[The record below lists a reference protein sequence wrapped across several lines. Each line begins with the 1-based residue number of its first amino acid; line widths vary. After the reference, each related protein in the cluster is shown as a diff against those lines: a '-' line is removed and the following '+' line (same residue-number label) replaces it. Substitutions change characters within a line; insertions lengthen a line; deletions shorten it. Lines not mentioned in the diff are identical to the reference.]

1 MDKSSNQ
8 QPQRTEGV
16 LTQVCLEC
24 GKEYYYDRTEP
35 PAEQVCERCGNKV
48 FRSFFDVTRKDDIND
63 DFEDMTSRDLRTDDP
78 ATDLTPGDLYD
89 LNNP

>member
-48 FRSFFDVTRKDDIND
+48 FRSFFDVTRKDDSQRRLRRND
-63 DFEDMTSRDLRTDDP
+63 KQRFENR
-78 ATDLTPGDLYD
+78 
-89 LNNP
+89 